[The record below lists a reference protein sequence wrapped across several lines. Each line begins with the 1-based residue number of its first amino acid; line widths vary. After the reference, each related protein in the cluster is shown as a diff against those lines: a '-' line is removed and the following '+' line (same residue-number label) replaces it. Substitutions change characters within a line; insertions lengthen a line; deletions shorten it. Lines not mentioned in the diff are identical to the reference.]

1 METSNLVVASSSS
14 SSDFVPRS
22 GGQSQYF
29 GLFVT
34 VKFRVSGSYIPGHE
48 CVDFIHNTATRTN
61 AYISNN
67 KPTNQITKSKPN
79 SFTLLLPS
87 VAMLARYM
95 LCLPSVRPSVRHKP
109 VLHRKGWTRSQWFS
123 EQKLPMAYPI
133 LGISKN
139 NGRTT
144 SVLTFFQNPNLA
156 DFCLFHHGLPTV
168 AIIITKLVGL
178 YFIGQTSCSVSTPS
192 TRASLRL
199 HT

>member
-14 SSDFVPRS
+14 SSHFVPRS
-22 GGQSQYF
+22 RGQSQYF

-95 LCLPSVRPSVRHKP
+95 LCLPSVRPSVTSRYCIEKAEHDRNDFP
-109 VLHRKGWTRSQWFS
+109 SRSYLW
-123 EQKLPMAYPI
+123 
-133 LGISKN
+133 
-139 NGRTT
+139 
-144 SVLTFFQNPNLA
+144 LTLSWVSPK
-156 DFCLFHHGLPTV
+156 
-168 AIIITKLVGL
+168 IMVGL
-178 YFIGQTSCSVSTPS
+178 LPS
-192 TRASLRL
+192 
-199 HT
+199 